1 MMHFNIRINKQEA
14 VWSHWENNELGTYI
28 DFYASGSVKPVKI
41 TKESLKDIIE
51 EAYMSDMID
60 KDYLKKFVT
69 KDMKFGKLLRRH
81 G

>member
-1 MMHFNIRINKQEA
+1 MHFNIRINKQEA
-14 VWSHWENNELGTYI
+14 VWCHWENNECGSYI
-28 DFYASGSVKPVKI
+28 NFYPSGNEEPVKI
-41 TKESLKDIIE
+41 TKESLKNIIE

-69 KDMKFGKLLRRH
+69 KDMKFGKLLRRY